1 MVELVNFEVYMAKQR
16 STRNPL
22 FADEQYKGTEPVWS
36 DKKLTDQEFK
46 IALMHGFNYYNYF
59 YSATDFKKEIIN
71 WLGKN
76 SKLKPAEI
84 ARFRASNDKKLGPT
98 VGALVRMHTRGA
110 PLTKTHMEYIIS
122 AVKKVIAD
130 IETSDVTDFDN
141 AIAAKKAKKTA
152 KSTVTLV
159 DGIQARM
166 LQQARDTAG
175 EIDGDLDDAV
185 INGKNKLNVYKYL
198 AEKQVSR
205 PVASKIRAM
214 YIKDYE
220 ELKASKKPGADPQLV
235 EGYSNFTGVKLKRTL
250 AWYDKMFSDVDNY
263 LKLKAQDKKPRK
275 RKVISADKLVGKLK
289 YLKESKELGIASIK
303 ATDIV
308 NAEQV
313 WVFNVKTRKL
323 GRYVAESG
331 SQLSIKGTTI
341 LNFDAA
347 QSVAKTLRKPKEQIT
362 EMMKAGKVNL
372 RKYLDGIKATSIKLN
387 GRINADTLLL
397 RVA

>member
-1 MVELVNFEVYMAKQR
+1 MA
-16 STRNPL
+16 
-22 FADEQYKGTEPVWS
+22 E
-36 DKKLTDQEFK
+36 
-46 IALMHGFNYYNYF
+46 
-59 YSATDFKKEIIN
+59 KEI
-71 WLGKN
+71 
-76 SKLKPAEI
+76 
-84 ARFRASNDKKLGPT
+84 
-98 VGALVRMHTRGA
+98 
-110 PLTKTHMEYIIS
+110 
-122 AVKKVIAD
+122 
-130 IETSDVTDFDN
+130 
-141 AIAAKKAKKTA
+141 
-152 KSTVTLV
+152 
-159 DGIQARM
+159 
-166 LQQARDTAG
+166 
-175 EIDGDLDDAV
+175 
-185 INGKNKLNVYKYL
+185 
-198 AEKQVSR
+198 SR
-205 PVASKIRAM
+205 PGASKSRAM
-214 YIKDYE
+214 YVKDYE

-275 RKVISADKLVGKLK
+275 RKAISADKLVGKLK

-341 LNFDAA
+341 LNFDAV